1 MDNDEA
7 GMLAMF
13 GNEEKAGLLKKYE
26 MQGYETDTDTFHR
39 GLAVKTGMNILYIK
53 RMDKI

>member
-1 MDNDEA
+1 
-7 GMLAMF
+7 MF

-26 MQGYETDTDTFHR
+26 LQGYETDTDTVPQ

-53 RMDKI
+53 DWTRYRTLQNR